1 LCFKQRAKLTI
12 MINLHQSFLTKN
24 LASWGPILLLFI
36 SVLNEFDFNYLGM
49 DFFSF
54 NFAYILIFY
63 WSLKRID
70 FFGYGMVCISGVIN
84 DVVVGLPI
92 GTSSLS
98 YMLICV
104 AATYLRSITLRPDI
118 FKDWFFFLLTISIV
132 NSIVFSILNLIF
144 FYNLEYF
151 NFVINTFF
159 TFSLYILFSYL
170 FNIYY
175 KLLIGKSNV

>member
-1 LCFKQRAKLTI
+1 MVEFSKITISNKL
-12 MINLHQSFLTKN
+12 LRY
-24 LASWGPILLLFI
+24 APLLLLLI

-63 WSLKRID
+63 WSLKKID

-92 GTSSLS
+92 GISSLS

-118 FKDWFFFLLTISIV
+118 FKDWFFFLLTISII

-144 FYNLEYF
+144 LYNLEYF